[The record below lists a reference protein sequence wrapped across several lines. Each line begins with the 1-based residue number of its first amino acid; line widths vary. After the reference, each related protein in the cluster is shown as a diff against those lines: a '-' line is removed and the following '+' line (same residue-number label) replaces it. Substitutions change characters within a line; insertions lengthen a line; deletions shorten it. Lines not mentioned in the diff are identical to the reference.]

1 MRGANSFQK
10 LMEGP
15 PRRGMPAYASDHGA
29 ICGIGA
35 DTTMS
40 KGAAVPNPFPCG
52 VRGHRCAGCL
62 GLACL
67 RAEDPC
73 FFGQGPWPDGAAPR
87 DHPTWAPASASSTG
101 GASAGAKGGASA
113 SANQEWNEQFKA
125 LGHWLEEDL
134 SAKEIDELN
143 LIKDMGT
150 SEEPGIL
157 RAHPDRFGR
166 RGGAVVAGAARQRR
180 GGISLMMCAPC
191 PLTASSVRCC
201 RPCTAHSYHPSAA
214 YCSHLVDTPSGA
226 TVHEWD

>member
-1 MRGANSFQK
+1 MVSVQILLCRRERLSQTLSHAVYVGTDALAGWGARASAPRTRASSARAPG
-10 LMEGP
+10 LTEP
-15 PRRGMPAYASDHGA
+15 PRGITRPGRPPAPA
-29 ICGIGA
+29 
-35 DTTMS
+35 
-40 KGAAVPNPFPCG
+40 P
-52 VRGHRCAGCL
+52 
-62 GLACL
+62 
-67 RAEDPC
+67 
-73 FFGQGPWPDGAAPR
+73 QAAPAL
-87 DHPTWAPASASSTG
+87 APRAAP
-101 GASAGAKGGASA
+101 
-113 SANQEWNEQFKA
+113 A

-143 LIKDMGT
+143 LIKDMVT
-150 SEEPGIL
+150 SKEPGIL
-157 RAHPDRFGR
+157 RAHPDRLGR

>member
-35 DTTMS
+35 DTFMS

-101 GASAGAKGGASA
+101 GASAG
-113 SANQEWNEQFKA
+113 
-125 LGHWLEEDL
+125 D
-134 SAKEIDELN
+134 KE
-143 LIKDMGT
+143 GWRR
-150 SEEPGIL
+150 
-157 RAHPDRFGR
+157 RAHAPHPAILLWRWL
-166 RGGAVVAGAARQRR
+166 VAKSIIACYKTC
-180 GGISLMMCAPC
+180 L
-191 PLTASSVRCC
+191 SV
-201 RPCTAHSYHPSAA
+201 Y
-214 YCSHLVDTPSGA
+214 VGF
-226 TVHEWD
+226 